1 MQQLID
7 KIYPEIDSLQ
17 QREEESCPQYF
28 GERAILAPLNVDVN
42 DLNKSCLE
50 RMSGVT
56 SAYLSVDVALDDAG
70 GPDYSYPTEYL
81 NEISLSDMPNHEL
94 MLKVGCPIIL
104 LRSLN
109 PFKGLCNGT
118 RMIVTAIREQVI
130 EAKILSG
137 THRGRSAFIP
147 RISLI
152 TSSSSGL
159 PFTLRRRQFPVRLAF
174 GMTINKSQ
182 GQSLSIVG
190 IQLVMP
196 VFAHGQLYVALSRAT
211 NCENVYVSLG
221 SQNQHTTNI
230 VYMEVFDRESYNI
243 DGSDVMSDID

>member
-1 MQQLID
+1 
-7 KIYPEIDSLQ
+7 
-17 QREEESCPQYF
+17 
-28 GERAILAPLNVDVN
+28 
-42 DLNKSCLE
+42 
-50 RMSGVT
+50 MSGMPHT
-56 SAYLSVDVALDDAG
+56 YLSVDVALDDAG
-70 GPDYSYPTEYL
+70 GPDHSYPTEYL
-81 NEISLSDMPNHEL
+81 NTISVSGIPNHEL
-94 MLKVGCPIIL
+94 ILKVGSPIIL

-109 PFKGLCNGT
+109 PVKGLCNGT
-118 RMIVTAIREQVI
+118 RMIITALKERVI

-190 IQLVMP
+190 VQLVTP

-211 NCENVYVSLG
+211 NCENVYVSLNG
-221 SQNQHTTNI
+221 QDNRTTNI
-230 VYMEVFDRESYNI
+230 VYTEVLAQESNGI
-243 DGSDVMSDID
+243 DESDVMSDIV